1 MLFHDAR
8 SFFVLSPSLSLCLSF
23 YSFYFAGEKRFSN
36 WNKILFR
43 RGVEITGPERPR
55 TSLPCPR
62 YFLVRATTSN
72 ASTHDACTRR
82 SHAWRFVSTSRLVV
96 FLCFGW
102 HRPTSCRFLFPGP
115 RVLRSLPSFSFFSSL
130 FPSLSL
136 SLSLHLCLYRAR
148 GYEQEYKTGDIV
160 LARRRFPSRVEFGL
174 ISRNSNLLLFFSF
187 FFSTIRVSIFI
198 VGRKFGDYSRVPG
211 CGDSSV
217 HVWIHRRR
225 QSRITG
231 DSLGRAKPTRFERWL
246 LLSNNA
252 RCFYFPR
259 FFLFIESQVE
269 RGTFVR
275 VSFSFIPGSRWDGWC
290 CCYNVADGGL
300 AVVLW

>member
-1 MLFHDAR
+1 MLVPSLFY
-8 SFFVLSPSLSLCLSF
+8 LSLSLSLSF

-136 SLSLHLCLYRAR
+136 SLSL
-148 GYEQEYKTGDIV
+148 
-160 LARRRFPSRVEFGL
+160 
-174 ISRNSNLLLFFSF
+174 LL
-187 FFSTIRVSIFI
+187 
-198 VGRKFGDYSRVPG
+198 
-211 CGDSSV
+211 
-217 HVWIHRRR
+217 
-225 QSRITG
+225 
-231 DSLGRAKPTRFERWL
+231 
-246 LLSNNA
+246 
-252 RCFYFPR
+252 
-259 FFLFIESQVE
+259 FLFISVSIERVDTNKSTRPETLYLRDDVSQVE
-269 RGTFVR
+269 SSLALLVGILTYFSSFLSSFLQFAYRFLSLEESSAITREFLVAVIRPFTSGFIEDDNPGLLEIRSAGPSQRDSNVGYYYPITRDVFIFP
-275 VSFSFIPGSRWDGWC
+275 VSFSLSR
-290 CCYNVADGGL
+290 AR
-300 AVVLW
+300 